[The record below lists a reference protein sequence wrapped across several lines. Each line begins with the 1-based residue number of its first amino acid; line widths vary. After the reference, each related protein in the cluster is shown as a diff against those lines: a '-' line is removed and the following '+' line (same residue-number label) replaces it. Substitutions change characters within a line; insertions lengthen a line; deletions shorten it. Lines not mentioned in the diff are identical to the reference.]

1 MDSVLEAV
9 QVLAVVV
16 EVVQAVGTAAVEVV
30 QAVGIAAVEVV
41 QAVGIAVVEAV
52 QAVGIAAVVFPAV
65 GIVVAVNKSF

>member
-30 QAVGIAAVEVV
+30 QAVGIAAV
-41 QAVGIAVVEAV
+41 
-52 QAVGIAAVVFPAV
+52 VFPAV